1 MTDKTKAP
9 ASEFFDQ
16 ALKNYEQALRA
27 GLKAQEE
34 ASAYWTKLFDQTASR
49 SDVQKQFASIAN
61 DVIPPAQKY
70 MEGCVGLMEQNSRV
84 GVELMKKG
92 MNAVQTS
99 NLGEWREKVMDITES
114 SLKSMKA
121 TAQAVID
128 LNSKAVDSWIGVMK
142 KSVDVAAT
150 RAEKA

>member
-9 ASEFFDQ
+9 ASDFFDQ

-34 ASAYWTKLFDQTASR
+34 AGAYWTKLFNQTASR
-49 SDVQKQFASIAN
+49 PELHKQFSNMAN

-70 MEGCVGLMEQNSRV
+70 MEGCVGLMEQSSRA

-92 MNAVQTS
+92 MDAAQTS
-99 NLGEWREKVMDITES
+99 NLGDLREKLMEFTET

-121 TAQAVID
+121 TAQAVIEI
-128 LNSKAVDSWIGVMK
+128 NGKAVDSWMGVLK
-142 KSVDVAAT
+142 KAVDGVEAK
-150 RAEKA
+150 AEKA